1 MRPAGFA
8 GGEICEWDRFMKRF
22 FFLLFLCLPLLL
34 LSGCAEKEASRE
46 CFAMDTVMQLR
57 AYGPQAAAV
66 LDAAE
71 QEIYRLEGLLSCQDP
86 EAELARCN
94 TGSETVSEETA
105 ALIQTALD
113 LSAATGGAYDP
124 TLYPLTLAWGFSGG
138 QYRVPDEAELSA
150 LRTQTGAEHVQVD
163 GCRVRLDAG
172 TQLDLGGIAKGY
184 TAGRIRKI
192 LQDADVRAA
201 IVSLGGN
208 VAAIGKKPGGGD
220 WIVGLQDP
228 QDPGSY
234 FGTVAVSGAC
244 VVTSGGYQRY
254 FERDGV
260 TYYHIIDPKTGDVA
274 RSGLLSATVVSD
286 NGTMGDALSTA
297 LFVMGREKAVQ
308 FWRTS
313 GLDFDMV
320 LCDDSGHVY
329 YTEGLKESFDTS
341 LAEHAYEYICIPKN

>member
-1 MRPAGFA
+1 MEPAGFA

-57 AYGPQAAAV
+57 AYGPQTAAA

-138 QYRVPDEAELSA
+138 QYHVPDEAELSA

-172 TQLDLGGIAKGY
+172 MQLDLGGIAKGC
-184 TAGRIRKI
+184 TAWRVRKI
-192 LQDADVRAA
+192 LQDAGVRAA

-254 FERDGV
+254 FEQDGV
-260 TYYHIIDPKTGDVA
+260 RYHHILDPKTGRPA
-274 RSGLLSATVVSD
+274 ASGLQSVSVVSQD
-286 NGTMGDALSTA
+286 DTLADALSTA
-297 LFVMGREKAVQ
+297 LFVMGLDAGAALYRAGDLAFEAV
-308 FWRTS
+308 FMTDDGSVWITP
-313 GLDFDMV
+313 GLAGQYQSDRPYQV
-320 LCDDSGHVY
+320 LQ
-329 YTEGLKESFDTS
+329 
-341 LAEHAYEYICIPKN
+341 P

>member
-1 MRPAGFA
+1 MEPAGFA

-150 LRTQTGAEHVQVD
+150 
-163 GCRVRLDAG
+163 
-172 TQLDLGGIAKGY
+172 QLDLGGIAKGY

-192 LQDADVRAA
+192 LQDAGVRAA

-234 FGTVAVSGAC
+234 FGTVAVSDAC

-254 FERDGV
+254 FEQDGV
-260 TYYHIIDPKTGDVA
+260 RYHHILDPKTGRPA
-274 RSGLLSATVVSD
+274 ASGLQSVSVVSQD
-286 NGTMGDALSTA
+286 DTLADALSTA
-297 LFVMGREKAVQ
+297 LFVMGLDAGAALYRAGDLAFEAV
-308 FWRTS
+308 FMTDDGSVWITP
-313 GLDFDMV
+313 GLAGQYQSDRPYQV
-320 LCDDSGHVY
+320 LQ
-329 YTEGLKESFDTS
+329 
-341 LAEHAYEYICIPKN
+341 P

>member
-22 FFLLFLCLPLLL
+22 FFLLFLYLPLLL
-34 LSGCAEKEASRE
+34 LSGCAETEASRE

-57 AYGPQAAAV
+57 AYGPQTAAA

-192 LQDADVRAA
+192 LQDAGVRAA

-254 FERDGV
+254 FEQDGV
-260 TYYHIIDPKTGDVA
+260 RYHHILDPKTGRPA
-274 RSGLLSATVVSD
+274 ASGLQSVSVVSQD
-286 NGTMGDALSTA
+286 DTLADALSTA
-297 LFVMGREKAVQ
+297 LFVMGLDAGAALYRAGDLAFEAV
-308 FWRTS
+308 FMTDDGSVWITP
-313 GLDFDMV
+313 GLAGQYQSDRPYQV
-320 LCDDSGHVY
+320 LQ
-329 YTEGLKESFDTS
+329 
-341 LAEHAYEYICIPKN
+341 P

>member
-8 GGEICEWDRFMKRF
+8 GGEICEWDRSMKRF

-57 AYGPQAAAV
+57 AYGPQAAAA

-86 EAELARCN
+86 EAELARATFDEDLD
-94 TGSETVSEETA
+94 TGA
-105 ALIQTALD
+105 
-113 LSAATGGAYDP
+113 AATGGAYDP

-192 LQDADVRAA
+192 LQDAGVRAA

-208 VAAIGKKPGGGD
+208 VAVIGKKPGGGD

-254 FERDGV
+254 FEQDGLYAALCR
-260 TYYHIIDPKTGDVA
+260 TQN
-274 RSGLLSATVVSD
+274 LL
-286 NGTMGDALSTA
+286 G
-297 LFVMGREKAVQ
+297 
-308 FWRTS
+308 
-313 GLDFDMV
+313 
-320 LCDDSGHVY
+320 
-329 YTEGLKESFDTS
+329 
-341 LAEHAYEYICIPKN
+341 

>member
-57 AYGPQAAAV
+57 AYGPQAAAA

-138 QYRVPDEAELSA
+138 QYRV
-150 LRTQTGAEHVQVD
+150 RTRRSSPPCARRPGAGARPGRRLPRPAGRRHAARSRRHRQGLHRRACPQNFAGRGRARRDRLAGRQRRRDREKA
-163 GCRVRLDAG
+163 RRRRLDRRPAG
-172 TQLDLGGIAKGY
+172 PSRT
-184 TAGRIRKI
+184 
-192 LQDADVRAA
+192 
-201 IVSLGGN
+201 
-208 VAAIGKKPGGGD
+208 
-220 WIVGLQDP
+220 
-228 QDPGSY
+228 PGSY
-234 FGTVAVSGAC
+234 FGTVAVSDA
-244 VVTSGGYQRY
+244 
-254 FERDGV
+254 
-260 TYYHIIDPKTGDVA
+260 
-274 RSGLLSATVVSD
+274 LLS
-286 NGTMGDALSTA
+286 
-297 LFVMGREKAVQ
+297 
-308 FWRTS
+308 
-313 GLDFDMV
+313 
-320 LCDDSGHVY
+320 
-329 YTEGLKESFDTS
+329 
-341 LAEHAYEYICIPKN
+341 

>member
-57 AYGPQAAAV
+57 AYGPQAAAA

-184 TAGRIRKI
+184 TAGRIR
-192 LQDADVRAA
+192 
-201 IVSLGGN
+201 
-208 VAAIGKKPGGGD
+208 
-220 WIVGLQDP
+220 
-228 QDPGSY
+228 
-234 FGTVAVSGAC
+234 
-244 VVTSGGYQRY
+244 GYQRY
-254 FERDGV
+254 FEQDGV
-260 TYYHIIDPKTGDVA
+260 RYHHILDPKTGRPA
-274 RSGLLSATVVSD
+274 ASGLQSVSVVSQD
-286 NGTMGDALSTA
+286 DTLADALSTA
-297 LFVMGREKAVQ
+297 LFVMGLDAGAALYRAGDLAFEAV
-308 FWRTS
+308 FMTDDGSVWITP
-313 GLDFDMV
+313 GLAGQYQSDRPYQV
-320 LCDDSGHVY
+320 LQ
-329 YTEGLKESFDTS
+329 
-341 LAEHAYEYICIPKN
+341 P

>member
-34 LSGCAEKEASRE
+34 LSGCAETEASRE

-57 AYGPQAAAV
+57 AYGPQAAAA

-138 QYRVPDEAELSA
+138 QYHVPDEAELSA

-192 LQDADVRAA
+192 LQDA
-201 IVSLGGN
+201 S
-208 VAAIGKKPGGGD
+208 
-220 WIVGLQDP
+220 
-228 QDPGSY
+228 
-234 FGTVAVSGAC
+234 AC
-244 VVTSGGYQRY
+244 RTR
-254 FERDGV
+254 R
-260 TYYHIIDPKTGDVA
+260 TPA
-274 RSGLLSATVVSD
+274 
-286 NGTMGDALSTA
+286 
-297 LFVMGREKAVQ
+297 
-308 FWRTS
+308 RTS
-313 GLDFDMV
+313 AP
-320 LCDDSGHVY
+320 SPY
-329 YTEGLKESFDTS
+329 PAPAS
-341 LAEHAYEYICIPKN
+341 

>member
-1 MRPAGFA
+1 MEPAGFA

-57 AYGPQAAAV
+57 AYGPQTAAA

-124 TLYPLTLAWGFSGG
+124 TLYPLTLAWG
-138 QYRVPDEAELSA
+138 L
-150 LRTQTGAEHVQVD
+150 TGAEHVQVD

-192 LQDADVRAA
+192 LQDAGVRAA

-208 VAAIGKKPGGGD
+208 VAAIGKRPGGGD

-254 FERDGV
+254 FEQDGV
-260 TYYHIIDPKTGDVA
+260 RYHHILDPKTGHPA
-274 RSGLLSATVVSD
+274 ASGLQSVSVVSQD
-286 NGTMGDALSTA
+286 DTLADALSTA
-297 LFVMGREKAVQ
+297 LFVMGLDAGAALYRAGDLAFEAV
-308 FWRTS
+308 FMTDDGSVWITP
-313 GLDFDMV
+313 GLAGQYQSDRPYQV
-320 LCDDSGHVY
+320 LQ
-329 YTEGLKESFDTS
+329 
-341 LAEHAYEYICIPKN
+341 P

>member
-1 MRPAGFA
+1 MEPAGFA

-57 AYGPQAAAV
+57 AYGPQAAAA

-86 EAELARCN
+86 EAELTRCN
-94 TGSETVSEETA
+94 TGSELVSEETA

-172 TQLDLGGIAKGY
+172 TQLDLGGIAKGC
-184 TAGRIRKI
+184 TAGLFPDRG
-192 LQDADVRAA
+192 D
-201 IVSLGGN
+201 
-208 VAAIGKKPGGGD
+208 VAAQRDDRGAHARVLQNFADAPGGGD

-234 FGTVAVSGAC
+234 FGTVAVSDAC

-254 FERDGV
+254 FEQDGV
-260 TYYHIIDPKTGDVA
+260 RYHHILDPKTGRPA
-274 RSGLLSATVVSD
+274 ASGLQSVSVVSQD
-286 NGTMGDALSTA
+286 DTLADALSTA
-297 LFVMGREKAVQ
+297 LFVMG
-308 FWRTS
+308 
-313 GLDFDMV
+313 LDAGAE
-320 LCDDSGHVY
+320 LY
-329 YTEGLKESFDTS
+329 RAEGLAFEAVFMTDDGSVWITPGLTGQYQSDRPYQV
-341 LAEHAYEYICIPKN
+341 LQP

>member
-57 AYGPQAAAV
+57 AYGPQAAAA

-138 QYRVPDEAELSA
+138 QYRVP
-150 LRTQTGAEHVQVD
+150 V
-163 GCRVRLDAG
+163 
-172 TQLDLGGIAKGY
+172 
-184 TAGRIRKI
+184 
-192 LQDADVRAA
+192 
-201 IVSLGGN
+201 
-208 VAAIGKKPGGGD
+208 
-220 WIVGLQDP
+220 
-228 QDPGSY
+228 
-234 FGTVAVSGAC
+234 
-244 VVTSGGYQRY
+244 
-254 FERDGV
+254 
-260 TYYHIIDPKTGDVA
+260 
-274 RSGLLSATVVSD
+274 
-286 NGTMGDALSTA
+286 
-297 LFVMGREKAVQ
+297 
-308 FWRTS
+308 
-313 GLDFDMV
+313 
-320 LCDDSGHVY
+320 
-329 YTEGLKESFDTS
+329 
-341 LAEHAYEYICIPKN
+341 

>member
-1 MRPAGFA
+1 MEPAGFA

-22 FFLLFLCLPLLL
+22 FFLLFLCLPLL

-57 AYGPQAAAV
+57 AYGPQAAAA

-192 LQDADVRAA
+192 LQDAGVRAA

-208 VAAIGKKPGGGD
+208 
-220 WIVGLQDP
+220 
-228 QDPGSY
+228 
-234 FGTVAVSGAC
+234 
-244 VVTSGGYQRY
+244 QRY
-254 FERDGV
+254 IEQHGV
-260 TYYHIIDPKTGDVA
+260 RYHHILDPKTGHPA
-274 RSGLLSATVVSD
+274 ASGLQSVSVVSQD
-286 NGTMGDALSTA
+286 DTLADALSTA
-297 LFVMGREKAVQ
+297 LFVMGLDAGAALYRAGDLAFEAV
-308 FWRTS
+308 FMTDDGSVWITP
-313 GLDFDMV
+313 GLAGQYQSDRPYQV
-320 LCDDSGHVY
+320 LQ
-329 YTEGLKESFDTS
+329 
-341 LAEHAYEYICIPKN
+341 P

>member
-34 LSGCAEKEASRE
+34 SGCAEKEASRE

-57 AYGPQAAAV
+57 AYGPQAAAA

-94 TGSETVSEETA
+94 AGSETVSEETA

-192 LQDADVRAA
+192 LQDAGVRAA

-234 FGTVAVSGAC
+234 FGTVAVSDAC
-244 VVTSGGYQRY
+244 VVTSGGYQRLSLI
-254 FERDGV
+254 
-260 TYYHIIDPKTGDVA
+260 HI
-274 RSGLLSATVVSD
+274 
-286 NGTMGDALSTA
+286 
-297 LFVMGREKAVQ
+297 
-308 FWRTS
+308 
-313 GLDFDMV
+313 
-320 LCDDSGHVY
+320 
-329 YTEGLKESFDTS
+329 
-341 LAEHAYEYICIPKN
+341 

>member
-1 MRPAGFA
+1 
-8 GGEICEWDRFMKRF
+8 MKHF
-22 FFLLFLCLPLLL
+22 QLLLIFCLPLLL
-34 LSGCAEKEASRE
+34 LTGCAASGSSRE
-46 CFAMDTVMQLR
+46 FFAMDTVMQAT
-57 AYGPQAAAV
+57 AYGSGADDALQAA
-66 LDAAE
+66 E
-71 QEIYRLEGLLSCQDP
+71 EEIYRLEQLFSCQAS

-94 TGSETVSEETA
+94 RAGQLTVSAETA
-105 ALIQTALD
+105 ALVQTALD
-113 LSAATGGAYDP
+113 LSEATGGAYDP
-124 TLYPLTLAWGFSGG
+124 TLYPLALAWGFSGG

-184 TAGRIRKI
+184 TAGRIHKI
-192 LQDADVRAA
+192 LQDAGVRAA

-254 FERDGV
+254 FEQDGV
-260 TYYHIIDPKTGDVA
+260 RYHHILDPKTGRPA
-274 RSGLLSATVVSD
+274 ASGLQSVSVVSQD
-286 NGTMGDALSTA
+286 DTLADALSTA
-297 LFVMGREKAVQ
+297 LFVMGLDAGAALYRAGDLAFEAV
-308 FWRTS
+308 FMTDDGSVWITP
-313 GLDFDMV
+313 GLAGQYQSDRPYQV
-320 LCDDSGHVY
+320 LQ
-329 YTEGLKESFDTS
+329 
-341 LAEHAYEYICIPKN
+341 P

>member
-1 MRPAGFA
+1 MEPAGFA

-57 AYGPQAAAV
+57 AYGPQAAAA

-71 QEIYRLEGLLSCQDP
+71 QGIYRLEGLLSCQDP

-184 TAGRIRKI
+184 TAGRVRKI
-192 LQDADVRAA
+192 LQDAGVRAA

-234 FGTVAVSGAC
+234 FGTVAVSDAC
-244 VVTSGGYQRY
+244 VVTSGGNQR
-254 FERDGV
+254 
-260 TYYHIIDPKTGDVA
+260 
-274 RSGLLSATVVSD
+274 
-286 NGTMGDALSTA
+286 
-297 LFVMGREKAVQ
+297 
-308 FWRTS
+308 
-313 GLDFDMV
+313 
-320 LCDDSGHVY
+320 
-329 YTEGLKESFDTS
+329 
-341 LAEHAYEYICIPKN
+341 

>member
-1 MRPAGFA
+1 
-8 GGEICEWDRFMKRF
+8 MKHF
-22 FFLLFLCLPLLL
+22 QLLLIFCLPLLL
-34 LSGCAEKEASRE
+34 LTGCAASGSSRE
-46 CFAMDTVMQLR
+46 FFAMDTVMQAT
-57 AYGPQAAAV
+57 AYGSGADDALQAA
-66 LDAAE
+66 E
-71 QEIYRLEGLLSCQDP
+71 EEIYRLEQLFSCQAP

-94 TGSETVSEETA
+94 RAGEMTVSAETA
-105 ALIQTALD
+105 GLVQTALD
-113 LSAATGGAYDP
+113 LSDKTGGAYDP

-254 FERDGV
+254 FEQDGV
-260 TYYHIIDPKTGDVA
+260 RYHHILDPKTGRPA
-274 RSGLLSATVVSD
+274 ASGLQSVSVVSQD
-286 NGTMGDALSTA
+286 DTLADALSTA
-297 LFVMGREKAVQ
+297 LFVMGLDAGAALYRAGDLAFEAV
-308 FWRTS
+308 FMTDDGSVWITP
-313 GLDFDMV
+313 GLAGQYQSDRPYQV
-320 LCDDSGHVY
+320 LQ
-329 YTEGLKESFDTS
+329 
-341 LAEHAYEYICIPKN
+341 P

>member
-1 MRPAGFA
+1 MEPAGFA

-57 AYGPQAAAV
+57 AYGPQAAAA

-172 TQLDLGGIAKGY
+172 TQLDLGGIG
-184 TAGRIRKI
+184 
-192 LQDADVRAA
+192 
-201 IVSLGGN
+201 
-208 VAAIGKKPGGGD
+208 
-220 WIVGLQDP
+220 
-228 QDPGSY
+228 
-234 FGTVAVSGAC
+234 
-244 VVTSGGYQRY
+244 
-254 FERDGV
+254 
-260 TYYHIIDPKTGDVA
+260 
-274 RSGLLSATVVSD
+274 
-286 NGTMGDALSTA
+286 
-297 LFVMGREKAVQ
+297 
-308 FWRTS
+308 
-313 GLDFDMV
+313 
-320 LCDDSGHVY
+320 
-329 YTEGLKESFDTS
+329 
-341 LAEHAYEYICIPKN
+341 

>member
-57 AYGPQAAAV
+57 AYGPQAAAA

-163 GCRVRLDAG
+163 GCRVRPGRRHAARSRRHRQGLHRRAHP
-172 TQLDLGGIAKGY
+172 QNF
-184 TAGRIRKI
+184 AGRG
-192 LQDADVRAA
+192 RARRDRLA
-201 IVSLGGN
+201 GRQRRRRSGKSP
-208 VAAIGKKPGGGD
+208 AAATG
-220 WIVGLQDP
+220 IVGLQDP

-234 FGTVAVSGAC
+234 FGTVAVSDAC

-254 FERDGV
+254 FEQDGV
-260 TYYHIIDPKTGDVA
+260 RYHHILDPKTGRPA
-274 RSGLLSATVVSD
+274 ASGLQSVSVVSQD
-286 NGTMGDALSTA
+286 DTLADALSTA
-297 LFVMGREKAVQ
+297 LFVMG
-308 FWRTS
+308 
-313 GLDFDMV
+313 LDAGAE
-320 LCDDSGHVY
+320 LY
-329 YTEGLKESFDTS
+329 RAEGLAFEAVFMTDDGSVWITPGLTGQYQSDRPYQV
-341 LAEHAYEYICIPKN
+341 LQP

>member
-1 MRPAGFA
+1 MEPAGFA

-57 AYGPQAAAV
+57 AYGPQAAAA

-138 QYRVPDEAELSA
+138 QYHVPDEAELSA

-192 LQDADVRAA
+192 LPRTRACA
-201 IVSLGGN
+201 PRSSRW
-208 VAAIGKKPGGGD
+208 AA
-220 WIVGLQDP
+220 
-228 QDPGSY
+228 
-234 FGTVAVSGAC
+234 
-244 VVTSGGYQRY
+244 TS
-254 FERDGV
+254 
-260 TYYHIIDPKTGDVA
+260 P
-274 RSGLLSATVVSD
+274 RSGKGPAAATGSSACRTRR
-286 NGTMGDALSTA
+286 TPA
-297 LFVMGREKAVQ
+297 
-308 FWRTS
+308 RTS
-313 GLDFDMV
+313 AP
-320 LCDDSGHVY
+320 SPWPAPA
-329 YTEGLKESFDTS
+329 S
-341 LAEHAYEYICIPKN
+341 

>member
-1 MRPAGFA
+1 MEPAGFA

-57 AYGPQAAAV
+57 AYGPQAAAA

-71 QEIYRLEGLLSCQDP
+71 QEIYRLKGLLSCQDP

-184 TAGRIRKI
+184 TAGRVRKI
-192 LQDADVRAA
+192 LQDAGVRAA
-201 IVSLGGN
+201 IKANPTGN
-208 VAAIGKKPGGGD
+208 RAAN
-220 WIVGLQDP
+220 
-228 QDPGSY
+228 

-254 FERDGV
+254 FEQDGV
-260 TYYHIIDPKTGDVA
+260 RYHHILDPKTGRPA
-274 RSGLLSATVVSD
+274 ASGLQSVSVVSQD
-286 NGTMGDALSTA
+286 DTLADALSTA
-297 LFVMGREKAVQ
+297 LFVMGLDAGAELYRAGDLAFEAV
-308 FWRTS
+308 FMTDDGSVWITP
-313 GLDFDMV
+313 GLAGQYQSDRPYQV
-320 LCDDSGHVY
+320 LQ
-329 YTEGLKESFDTS
+329 
-341 LAEHAYEYICIPKN
+341 P